1 VDVFH
6 AAALDAGGLDNGAP
20 GLRPRY
26 HPNYYG
32 GYVIDLDGRQL
43 EAITYASGDDPQRP

>member
-1 VDVFH
+1 MAFAALDRATVDAFH

-26 HPNYYG
+26 HRNYYG
-32 GYVIDLDGRQL
+32 GYVIDLD
-43 EAITYASGDDPQRP
+43 S